1 MSALCS
7 LCSYLKW
14 MLSVKAQWDEHDTPT
29 TRPRHTL
36 PWWDTNI
43 CTYCTVFILFPGLQQ
58 QEMELLTSK
67 VSHHLV
73 RPLFQSSMQATCRSP
88 WGKVLVFV
96 SELVVVPAAV
106 VFWMSSKGHTK
117 AKQWKW
123 LLKNGLNQRI
133 KQGSCLQDSDSPC
146 ARRKMVSWFTSL
158 HETQWNEP
166 LKNRKGSC
174 KLKCVSSALPFKF
187 QVVTCARGSTCKLNM
202 IPPDASRC
210 LPMPPDASRCL
221 PMPPDASR
229 CLPPLSRLMW

>member
-1 MSALCS
+1 
-7 LCSYLKW
+7 
-14 MLSVKAQWDEHDTPT
+14 MLIFEVNAVGQSSMRWARYPT

-96 SELVVVPAAV
+96 SELVVVRAAN

-133 KQGSCLQDSDSPC
+133 
-146 ARRKMVSWFTSL
+146 RFTSL
-158 HETQWNEP
+158 HETQWNKQ

-174 KLKCVSSALPFKF
+174 KLKRVSSALPFKF
-187 QVVTCARGSTCKLNM
+187 QVVTCARGSTYKLNM

-210 LPMPPDASRCL
+210 L
-221 PMPPDASR
+221 R
-229 CLPPLSRLMW
+229 CLPPLSPLMW